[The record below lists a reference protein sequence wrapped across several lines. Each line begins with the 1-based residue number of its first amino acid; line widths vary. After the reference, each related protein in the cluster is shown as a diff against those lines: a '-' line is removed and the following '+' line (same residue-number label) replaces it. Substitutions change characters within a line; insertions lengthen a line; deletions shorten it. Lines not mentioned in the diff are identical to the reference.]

1 MRSLTVCSFQTDG
14 SWQEEALLIL
24 PAGRLLLK
32 LSGWKCCCITA
43 DDDMGK
49 ANVHLL
55 WYITWGYVISA
66 VLEVVDRERFEM
78 AQRRK
83 VPEGELCAVCSDLAT
98 GYHYGVASCNGCK
111 TFFRRTIVSEH
122 TFVCQYQGNC
132 DVNKNIRCAC
142 RHCRFNKCVAVGMD
156 AKAIQNDRDRIG
168 PTKKMKMNNQN
179 SENDCAIHIRSAE
192 ERLIERL
199 LAIEK
204 LCMRLRQCVLPEI
217 SGLKEAVCEP
227 SLVNEV
233 NNLKID
239 PYTNAKELYIATLK
253 DIQMWNKREM
263 RVGLEWAK
271 TFDLFNQLSL
281 DDRIALIKNFGF
293 TFNLLNRNYYAPD
306 HGADKLVL
314 PNGAYIRR
322 QVQNEVKLP
331 GCRSIYHRQMDEIMI
346 PFRQLKITMP
356 EFALFKA
363 SVFFN
368 PDAINLSPIA
378 KSQIYAE
385 RSKYLSALFYL
396 ITSKCGITMGAQKY
410 GSLLMMASSVQNI
423 IAQNEENMQVMDFF
437 EENWKMDN
445 FVKEVCLKDP

>member
-1 MRSLTVCSFQTDG
+1 
-14 SWQEEALLIL
+14 
-24 PAGRLLLK
+24 
-32 LSGWKCCCITA
+32 
-43 DDDMGK
+43 
-49 ANVHLL
+49 
-55 WYITWGYVISA
+55 
-66 VLEVVDRERFEM
+66 
-78 AQRRK
+78 
-83 VPEGELCAVCSDLAT
+83 
-98 GYHYGVASCNGCK
+98 
-111 TFFRRTIVSEH
+111 
-122 TFVCQYQGNC
+122 
-132 DVNKNIRCAC
+132 
-142 RHCRFNKCVAVGMD
+142 MD

-168 PTKKMKMNNQN
+168 PTKKMKMGNQN
-179 SENDCAIHIRSAE
+179 SEDDCAIHIRSAE

-217 SGLKEAVCEP
+217 NGLKEAVCEP

-368 PDAINLSPIA
+368 PDAINLSSLA

-396 ITSKCGITMGAQKY
+396 ITSKCGITMGVQKY

>member
-1 MRSLTVCSFQTDG
+1 MGVKCYCNT
-14 SWQEEALLIL
+14 
-24 PAGRLLLK
+24 AG
-32 LSGWKCCCITA
+32 
-43 DDDMGK
+43 DDIGK
-49 ANVHLL
+49 A
-55 WYITWGYVISA
+55 GC
-66 VLEVVDRERFEM
+66 
-78 AQRRK
+78 RK

-132 DVNKNIRCAC
+132 DVNKNYNYWHQDFIKVLLIKLINVNSVDIRCAC

-168 PTKKMKMNNQN
+168 PTKKMKMNSQN
-179 SENDCAIHIRSAE
+179 SEDDCAIHIRSAE

-306 HGADKLVL
+306 HGTDKLVL

>member
-1 MRSLTVCSFQTDG
+1 MLSYTRDHCNDLTRCEHRITVNPNITVSHGFNHFADRNIANINAEKFLKVNSVQSVQILQQVTITVWRAAMDAKHSFVV
-14 SWQEEALLIL
+14 LLYQST
-24 PAGRLLLK
+24 RL
-32 LSGWKCCCITA
+32 SVST
-43 DDDMGK
+43 K
-49 ANVHLL
+49 ATVMS
-55 WYITWGYVISA
+55 T
-66 VLEVVDRERFEM
+66 
-78 AQRRK
+78 K
-83 VPEGELCAVCSDLAT
+83 V
-98 GYHYGVASCNGCK
+98 
-111 TFFRRTIVSEH
+111 
-122 TFVCQYQGNC
+122 
-132 DVNKNIRCAC
+132 NIRCAC

-179 SENDCAIHIRSAE
+179 SKDDCAIHIRSAE

-227 SLVNEV
+227 SLVNE
-233 NNLKID
+233 
-239 PYTNAKELYIATLK
+239 PYTTVKELYIATLK

>member
-1 MRSLTVCSFQTDG
+1 
-14 SWQEEALLIL
+14 
-24 PAGRLLLK
+24 
-32 LSGWKCCCITA
+32 
-43 DDDMGK
+43 
-49 ANVHLL
+49 
-55 WYITWGYVISA
+55 
-66 VLEVVDRERFEM
+66 M

-98 GYHYGVASCNGCK
+98 GYHYGVASCNGWLAFLYRFCSEFYLQDFHDFFDAKQIDK

-168 PTKKMKMNNQN
+168 PTKKMKMSNEN
-179 SENDCAIHIRSAE
+179 SEDDCAIHIRSAE
-192 ERLIERL
+192 ERLVERL

-233 NNLKID
+233 NSLKID
-239 PYTNAKELYIATLK
+239 PYTSAKELYIATLK

>member
-1 MRSLTVCSFQTDG
+1 
-14 SWQEEALLIL
+14 
-24 PAGRLLLK
+24 
-32 LSGWKCCCITA
+32 
-43 DDDMGK
+43 
-49 ANVHLL
+49 
-55 WYITWGYVISA
+55 
-66 VLEVVDRERFEM
+66 M

-111 TFFRRTIVSEH
+111 TFFRRTIVSDH
-122 TFVCQYQGNC
+122 TFICQYQGNC

-168 PTKKMKMNNQN
+168 PTKKLKLSSQS
-179 SENDCAIHIRSAE
+179 SEDDSGVQVRSSE
-192 ERLIERL
+192 EKLIEQL
-199 LAIEK
+199 HIIEK
-204 LCMRLRQCVLPEI
+204 LCLRLRQCALPEI
-217 SGLKEAVCEP
+217 SGLKDAVVGP

-233 NNLKID
+233 NNLEID
-239 PYTNAKELYIATLK
+239 PYTIKGDLYVAKMR

-263 RVGLEWAK
+263 RVALEWAK
-271 TFDLFNQLSL
+271 TFDLFQQLSK
-281 DDRIALIKNFGF
+281 DDRVALIKNFGF
-293 TFNLLNRNYYAPD
+293 TFNLLNRNYYSID
-306 HGADKLVL
+306 QDNDKIVL

-322 QVQNEVKLP
+322 QVQDEVKLP
-331 GCRSIYHRQMDEIMI
+331 GCRTIYHRQMDEIMI
-346 PFRQLKITMP
+346 PFRQLQVTVP

-368 PDAINLSPIA
+368 PDAINLSPAA
-378 KSQIYAE
+378 KAQIYAE
-385 RSKYLSALFYL
+385 RSKYLSALFSL
-396 ITSKCGITMGAQKY
+396 ITSKNGITAGAQKY

>member
-1 MRSLTVCSFQTDG
+1 M
-14 SWQEEALLIL
+14 
-24 PAGRLLLK
+24 
-32 LSGWKCCCITA
+32 
-43 DDDMGK
+43 
-49 ANVHLL
+49 LL
-55 WYITWGYVISA
+55 WHSSIVKNIG
-66 VLEVVDRERFEM
+66 
-78 AQRRK
+78 RK

-168 PTKKMKMNNQN
+168 PTKKMKMSNQN
-179 SENDCAIHIRSAE
+179 SEDDCAIHIRSAE
-192 ERLIERL
+192 ERVKHLIERL

-217 SGLKEAVCEP
+217 NGLKEAVCEP

-239 PYTNAKELYIATLK
+239 PYTNTKELYIATLK

-368 PDAINLSPIA
+368 PDAINLSSLA

>member
-1 MRSLTVCSFQTDG
+1 
-14 SWQEEALLIL
+14 
-24 PAGRLLLK
+24 
-32 LSGWKCCCITA
+32 
-43 DDDMGK
+43 
-49 ANVHLL
+49 
-55 WYITWGYVISA
+55 
-66 VLEVVDRERFEM
+66 M

-111 TFFRRTIVSEH
+111 TFFRRTIVSDH
-122 TFVCQYQGNC
+122 TFICQYQGNC

-168 PTKKMKMNNQN
+168 PTKKLKLSNQS
-179 SENDCAIHIRSAE
+179 SEDDSGVQVRSSE
-192 ERLIERL
+192 EKLIEQL
-199 LAIEK
+199 HTIEK
-204 LCMRLRQCVLPEI
+204 LCLRLRQCALPEI
-217 SGLKEAVCEP
+217 SGLKDAVVGP

-233 NNLKID
+233 NNLEID
-239 PYTNAKELYIATLK
+239 PYTIKGDLYVAKMR

-263 RVGLEWAK
+263 RVALEWAK
-271 TFDLFNQLSL
+271 TFDLFQQLSK
-281 DDRIALIKNFGF
+281 DDRVALIKNFGF
-293 TFNLLNRNYYAPD
+293 TFNLLNRNYYSID
-306 HGADKLVL
+306 QDNDKIVL

-322 QVQNEVKLP
+322 QVQDEVKLP
-331 GCRSIYHRQMDEIMI
+331 GCRTIYHRQMDEIMI
-346 PFRQLKITMP
+346 PFRQLQVTVP

-368 PDAINLSPIA
+368 PDAINLSPAA
-378 KSQIYAE
+378 KAQIYAE
-385 RSKYLSALFYL
+385 RSKYLSALFSL
-396 ITSKCGITMGAQKY
+396 ITSKNGITAGAQKY